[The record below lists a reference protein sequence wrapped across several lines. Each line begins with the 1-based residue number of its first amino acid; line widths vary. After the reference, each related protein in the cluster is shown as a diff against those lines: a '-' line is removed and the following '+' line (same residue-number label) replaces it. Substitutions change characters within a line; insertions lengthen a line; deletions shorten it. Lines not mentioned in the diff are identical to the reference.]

1 MRAPE
6 RHGSVEVDPIG
17 GSVRKFL
24 FSTSV
29 LSSLFGAV
37 AVIRTT
43 RSGPRDWR
51 LILQW
56 VIWGASVAI
65 AVGTV
70 IERSKDAE
78 DY

>member
-1 MRAPE
+1 M
-6 RHGSVEVDPIG
+6 
-17 GSVRKFL
+17 RKFL

-29 LSSLFGAV
+29 LSAV
-37 AVIRTT
+37 FSGVSVARTT
-43 RSGPRDWR
+43 KSGPRDWR

-70 IERSKDAE
+70 IEKSNDAE

>member
-1 MRAPE
+1 
-6 RHGSVEVDPIG
+6 
-17 GSVRKFL
+17 VRKFL
-24 FSTSV
+24 FSASV
-29 LSSLFGAV
+29 LSAV
-37 AVIRTT
+37 LSGVSVARTT

-56 VIWGASVAI
+56 IIWGASVAI

-70 IERSKDAE
+70 IEKSNDTE